1 MIQNL
6 QRKRLEQGLS
16 QEQLANRLGG
26 IEPRIDTPLISK
38 MEGVVCLPTAPVAD
52 GLCAIFACG
61 LSELFEERLLCLKSA
76 ERPKKAA
83 KPADG
88 KDTYKLTADVPLELA
103 NGLKAKLQRLE
114 YDGITDWVIRELK
127 AVHERYERLM
137 DIEKAAG
144 RAGTRTDGKG

>member
-1 MIQNL
+1 MIQSL

-16 QEQLANRLGG
+16 QEQLANRLGR
-26 IEPRIDTPLISK
+26 IEPRVDGPLISK
-38 MEGVVCLPTAPVAD
+38 MEGGVCLPTAPVAD
-52 GLCAIFACG
+52 ELCELFTCG
-61 LSELFEERLLCLKSA
+61 LSELFEERLICLKGA

-83 KPADG
+83 KAASD